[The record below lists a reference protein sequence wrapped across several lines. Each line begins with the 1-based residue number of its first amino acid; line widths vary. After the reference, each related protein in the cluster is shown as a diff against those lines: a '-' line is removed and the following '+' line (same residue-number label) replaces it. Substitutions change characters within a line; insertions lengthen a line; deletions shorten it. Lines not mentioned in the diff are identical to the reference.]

1 MSDSP
6 QVVNC
11 PKCHA
16 AVRAGQ
22 QMAGSRVRCPKC
34 SSTFKVPGIT
44 ATASDDDDWFNLGD
58 PVADEPATAPPMSKP
73 LSVPPAAAPVAPVVD
88 DHPAA
93 PPSAK
98 TKAKPAVEP
107 AAVDADDPLAK
118 LAQSIPAADN
128 ASDDLF
134 SSDDDSQ
141 DSDPFSLSLSEA
153 PRRQNTSLDDWLGT
167 EDVVPDAMPEVPE
180 TEFRFPCPV
189 CESAHY
195 AKPSQTGNRIKCGDC
210 TSMITV
216 PDPPKVVPKYSPSME
231 SAATFEL
238 RDSVHRPDRQDSPF
252 NKSAADLLR
261 DAEST
266 QMDEDL
272 DKLYE
277 NPDVAGWF
285 RDVFSVFTDP
295 NVVMQLSIVAAVC
308 SGGLIVWYLAQSA
321 GAFVS
326 AIVGA
331 AALGVCGILLGSRYL
346 SVMSRATA
354 DEEGEPR
361 WPYEVSAGGLPS
373 GLMVLVAALVASI
386 PGQLAGS
393 IIGEPLTLFWGVF
406 VMISVWGLMPVVLLS
421 MLENKTV
428 FGVYSQN
435 VIKSFERCMEPW
447 GGMYF
452 SSGLFFFAYFMLLA
466 APPSYGIVKSVIIG
480 VGLVGLAFIQAGML
494 GRVVAAMVQLSTK
507 QTAKKPQPNSH

>member
-22 QMAGSRVRCPKC
+22 QMAGSRVRCPSC
-34 SSTFKVPGIT
+34 NSTFKVPGIK
-44 ATASDDDDWFNLGD
+44 SSQNDDDDWFDLGD
-58 PVADEPATAPPMSKP
+58 TAGDKLSVAPDFGKP
-73 LSVPPAAAPVAPVVD
+73 LPVPPAAAPVAPNVD
-88 DHPAA
+88 KKPTV
-93 PPSAK
+93 PVS
-98 TKAKPAVEP
+98 AKPAN
-107 AAVDADDPLAK
+107 ADADDMLAK
-118 LAQSIPAADN
+118 LAESIPAADN

-134 SSDDDSQ
+134 SSADESQ

-153 PRRQNTSLDDWLGT
+153 PRRQSTSIDDWLGT

-195 AKPSQTGNRIKCGDC
+195 AKPTQVGKRIKCGDC

-216 PDPPKVVPKYSPSME
+216 PEPPKIVPKYSPSLDT
-231 SAATFEL
+231 AATFEL
-238 RDSVHRPDRQDSPF
+238 RESVHRPDQNNSPF
-252 NKSAADLLR
+252 TKSAADLLR

-266 QMDEDL
+266 QLDEDL

-285 RDVFSVFTDP
+285 RDVFSVFADP
-295 NVVMQLSIVAAVC
+295 NSVMQFAVLTGICSAAMILWSFAEGV
-308 SGGLIVWYLAQSA
+308 SPALAVLVGFGGL
-321 GAFVS
+321 
-326 AIVGA
+326 AIC
-331 AALGVCGILLGSRYL
+331 GVLLGTRYL
-346 SVMSRATA
+346 TIMRSATA
-354 DEEGEPR
+354 DESGQSH
-361 WPYEVSAGGLPS
+361 WPYADAGGPLKLG
-373 GLMVLVAALVASI
+373 GLVLVAALVASV
-386 PGQLAGS
+386 PGQLIGAML
-393 IIGEPLTLFWGVF
+393 GEPMTLLWGVF
-406 VMISVWGLMPVVLLS
+406 VMLSVWGLMPIVLLS
-421 MLENKTV
+421 MLENGTM

-435 VIKSFERCMEPW
+435 VIKSFEGCMEPW

-466 APPSYGIVKSVIIG
+466 APPYDGIIKSIITAF
-480 VGLVGLAFIQAGML
+480 GLVGLAFIQSRML
-494 GRVVAAMVQLSTK
+494 GKVVQAIAETNEKS
-507 QTAKKPQPNSH
+507 KPKSR